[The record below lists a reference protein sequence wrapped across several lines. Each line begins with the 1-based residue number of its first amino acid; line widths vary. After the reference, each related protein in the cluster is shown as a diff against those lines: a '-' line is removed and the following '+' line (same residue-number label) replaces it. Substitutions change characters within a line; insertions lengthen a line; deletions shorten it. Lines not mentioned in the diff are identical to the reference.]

1 MPRRSQSDEPR
12 RKNYLHCAG
21 IVASK
26 KRPGI
31 AFEATPCPRKKK
43 ENYYFQGLRPHEDR
57 AIYTTGTTRETK
69 KKKRKKKKERSV
81 TPCRKLEL
89 LEEKSKKK
97 AYISS

>member
-43 ENYYFQGLRPHEDR
+43 SKENYYFQGLRPHEDR

-69 KKKRKKKKERSV
+69 KKRKERNSLQE
-81 TPCRKLEL
+81 TRAAGGK
-89 LEEKSKKK
+89 KAKKK